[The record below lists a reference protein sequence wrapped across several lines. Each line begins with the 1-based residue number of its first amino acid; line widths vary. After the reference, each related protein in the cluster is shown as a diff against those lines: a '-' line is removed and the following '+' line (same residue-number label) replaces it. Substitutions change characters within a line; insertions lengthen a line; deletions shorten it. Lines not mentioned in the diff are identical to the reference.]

1 MEKQPTQT
9 KSHLKQQW
17 IKGTFSDVRGNPSF
31 KRQAFL
37 LLLVCVI
44 VGIITKID
52 LGYLQQLSNLSMFSG
67 FTVASEQ
74 FSPHKSY

>member
-1 MEKQPTQT
+1 MEQNPVKPRSQ
-9 KSHLKQQW
+9 KAW
-17 IKGTFSDVRGNPSF
+17 IQGTFSDVQGNPSF

-52 LGYLQQLSNLSMFSG
+52 LGYLQQLSNLSMALGFS
-67 FTVASEQ
+67 VASEQ
-74 FSPHKSY
+74 FTPYKTY